1 MKKTIIF
8 TLCVIFS
15 INSFAQIPP
24 LVEVTEFEVK
34 DQAKAFALMNTW
46 KGLEKDMVENAPRI
60 FLLSEMD
67 GNTIYFCRAFNT
79 MKEIT
84 DYRESRWGENGWN
97 AKVYSKW
104 SEIVDDNPWDGT
116 GADVVMDHLYRMRMD
131 LSYMPEGT
139 DLTEALP
146 KNPYRRHV
154 NISVDWGK
162 RGEFVENIKA
172 GIENDKKLNND
183 YIRFML
189 EPVYGGED
197 RGDFMMVVLGKSRA
211 SYFSSLE
218 KRNKKR
224 ETDADWNKIQS
235 EPVASWVSEESLMI
249 TY

>member
-84 DYRESRWGENGWN
+84 DYRESRWGENGW
-97 AKVYSKW
+97 KC
-104 SEIVDDNPWDGT
+104 
-116 GADVVMDHLYRMRMD
+116 
-131 LSYMPEGT
+131 
-139 DLTEALP
+139 
-146 KNPYRRHV
+146 
-154 NISVDWGK
+154 
-162 RGEFVENIKA
+162 
-172 GIENDKKLNND
+172 
-183 YIRFML
+183 
-189 EPVYGGED
+189 
-197 RGDFMMVVLGKSRA
+197 VVLGRRYIGTKRTLASRPKILFYDA
-211 SYFSSLE
+211 IWSKHYHEPSLCFLRTTSVCCHARKVTEERQCSWRDTKTLKNVTSS
-218 KRNKKR
+218 
-224 ETDADWNKIQS
+224 
-235 EPVASWVSEESLMI
+235 
-249 TY
+249 